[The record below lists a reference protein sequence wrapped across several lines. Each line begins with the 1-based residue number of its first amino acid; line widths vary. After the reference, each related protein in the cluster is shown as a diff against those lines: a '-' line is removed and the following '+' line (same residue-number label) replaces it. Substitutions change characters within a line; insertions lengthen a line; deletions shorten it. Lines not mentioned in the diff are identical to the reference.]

1 MYPAISLP
9 VASEN
14 ITPNKPRYRE
24 LMQMDMAH
32 NPKTTS
38 FIYEIKYNENI
49 IRPTVNIT
57 PIINLTK
64 YILV

>member
-1 MYPAISLP
+1 
-9 VASEN
+9 
-14 ITPNKPRYRE
+14 
-24 LMQMDMAH
+24 MQMDMAH
-32 NPKTTS
+32 IPKATS

-49 IRPTVNIT
+49 IRPTVNIA